1 MQDIFIQFGKNVQR
15 IRLKRNLTLEEVSLK
30 TGIKVNYLKRIE
42 KGEAKRV
49 STKHLLLFI
58 EAFQVRPIELLKD
71 I

>member
-42 KGEAKRV
+42 KGEAKGV
-49 STKHLLLFI
+49 STKHLLLFM
-58 EAFQVRPIELLKD
+58 EAFQARPIELLKD